1 MLFVIRFTDLAAK
14 QAVRREHLQAH
25 IKWLDRRRDSILVAG
40 SLRNNVK
47 EDPLGALW
55 IVEAESK
62 ASLPKLFE
70 SDPFWVH
77 GLRESF
83 EIMHWSKAF
92 PDEKTPI

>member
-1 MLFVIRFTDLAAK
+1 MLFVIRFTDLAGK

-25 IKWLDRRRDSILVAG
+25 IEWLDQRRDSILVAG
-40 SLRNNVK
+40 SLRK
-47 EDPLGALW
+47 SAEEDPGGALW
-55 IVEAESK
+55 IVEADSK
-62 ASLPKLFE
+62 PDLPELFE

-83 EIMHWSKAF
+83 EILHWSKAF